1 VHVVPIAFHREED
14 VVHTIAVGV
23 VTESELME
31 HAERLAGEFGRE
43 PFRAELADL
52 SQVRQLLLDAE
63 ALARVAEVWRGAE
76 VPAVRA
82 QVAFVAP
89 SREAFGLAS
98 TYEILRGSGWVDVRV
113 FRDDYAARQWLDL
126 PEK

>member
-1 VHVVPIAFHREED
+1 M
-14 VVHTIAVGV
+14 HTTAVGV
-23 VTESELME
+23 VTEVELLE

-52 SQVRQLLLDAE
+52 SQASELLLDAE
-63 ALARVAEVWRGAE
+63 ALSRVAEVWRQVE
-76 VPAVRA
+76 MPAVRA

-113 FRDDYAARQWLDL
+113 FRDHYAARQWLDL

>member
-14 VVHTIAVGV
+14 VVHTTAVGV
-23 VTESELME
+23 VTESELLE
-31 HAERLAGEFGRE
+31 HAERLAGEFGRD

-52 SQVRQLLLDAE
+52 SEARELLLDAE
-63 ALARVAEVWRGAE
+63 ALSRVAEVWRAVE
-76 VPAVRA
+76 LPAVRA

-89 SREAFGLAS
+89 AREAFGLAR
-98 TYEILRGSGWVDVRV
+98 TYQILRGSGWVDVRV
-113 FRDDYAARQWLDL
+113 FRDHYAARQWLGL